1 MPEGLLSRRAS
12 MRMTFGSSSW
22 TCGTRERGLRFHGQG
37 AEWVRMG
44 RAWTPADE
52 DRLRSVECAAT
63 PALTETDVDDLFFR
77 DVLAGT
83 VVHLVA
89 VLLYRLR
96 IAAPPARSLSQAISA
111 ARDARTFWEWLAEP
125 MVDLPEQF
133 EATAQIDR

>member
-1 MPEGLLSRRAS
+1 
-12 MRMTFGSSSW
+12 
-22 TCGTRERGLRFHGQG
+22 
-37 AEWVRMG
+37 MG
-44 RAWTPADE
+44 RVWTPADE

-63 PALTETDVDDLFFR
+63 PALTETDVDNLFFR

-89 VLLYRLR
+89 VLLYRLS

>member
-1 MPEGLLSRRAS
+1 
-12 MRMTFGSSSW
+12 
-22 TCGTRERGLRFHGQG
+22 
-37 AEWVRMG
+37 MG
-44 RAWTPADE
+44 RAWQPADE

-63 PALTETDVDDLFFR
+63 PAQPEADLDDLLFR

-96 IAAPPARSLSQAISA
+96 LAAPSARTLSQEIKA
-111 ARDARTFWEWLAEP
+111 ATAARTFWEWLAEP

-133 EATAQIDR
+133 EATAGTDC